1 MGLGPNKEKAKT
13 EFVEAMRVRLEA
25 QEAWLGANV
34 DEPSVNANLGAL
46 GEAVYRTLTV
56 HAETLA
62 DNTTDH
68 AFWQWV
74 ADVDR
79 WLRDLALWQQGVDQ
93 AFTNWAAG
101 GAADLQLKNDIS
113 ALPGPGT
120 PPAPPVR
127 LKGKIT

>member
-13 EFVEAMRVRLEA
+13 AFVEAMRARLEA
-25 QEAWLGANV
+25 QEAGLGANV

-68 AFWQWV
+68 TFWQWV

-79 WLRDLALWQQGVDQ
+79 WLRDLALWQQGIDQ
-93 AFTNWAAG
+93 AFTNWAAS

>member
-13 EFVEAMRVRLEA
+13 EFVEAMRTRLEA
-25 QEAWLGANV
+25 QEAGLGVNV

-62 DNTTDH
+62 DTTTDH

-79 WLRDLALWQQGVDQ
+79 WLRDLALWQQGIDQ
-93 AFTNWAAG
+93 AFTNWTAS
-101 GAADLQLKNDIS
+101 GAADQQLKNDIS